1 MMTNKEMHEAHM
13 ERYVERKVKK
23 IVKIVFIVIFGA
35 IAIAALALLFG
46 YVVMLLWNW
55 LMPAIFG
62 LGVITFW
69 QAVGIVILA
78 KLLFG
83 GFGGGGGRSRRRKK
97 NLEKRIKHR
106 LRERCSENG
115 IKEWQY
121 YDQYWEQEGKA
132 AYEAFIVKK
141 RLEGRENSDE

>member
-1 MMTNKEMHEAHM
+1 MTNRQMHEARM
-13 ERYVERKVKK
+13 ENYVKHKVKK
-23 IVKIVFIVIFGA
+23 IVKIIFMVIFGA

-55 LMPAIFG
+55 LIPAIFG

-83 GFGGGGGRSRRRKK
+83 GFGGKGGGSKRRSKK
-97 NLEKRIKHR
+97 RFGKRFENKWK
-106 LRERCSENG
+106 ERCDDNG
-115 IKEWQY
+115 FGEWKL
-121 YDQYWEQEGKA
+121 YDKFWDEEGKA
-132 AYEAFIVKK
+132 SYEAYIERKK
-141 RLEGRENSDE
+141 SEEE

>member
-1 MMTNKEMHEAHM
+1 MTNRQMHEERM
-13 ERYVERKVKK
+13 ENYVQYKVKK
-23 IVKIVFIVIFGA
+23 IVKIVFIAIFGA

-55 LMPAIFG
+55 LIPSIFG

-83 GFGGGGGRSRRRKK
+83 GFGGGGGKSGRRKK
-97 NLEKRIKHR
+97 NMERRLKHR
-106 LRERCSENG
+106 LRERCSEYG
-115 IKEWQY
+115 IKEWHY
-121 YDQYWEQEGKA
+121 YDKYWEQEGKA
-132 AYEAFIVKK
+132 AYEAYIERIKSGEEDK
-141 RLEGRENSDE
+141 SEE

>member
-1 MMTNKEMHEAHM
+1 MANREYREERIEGYIENKI
-13 ERYVERKVKK
+13 KK
-23 IVKIVFIVIFGA
+23 IVKVVFFVIFGA

-62 LGVITFW
+62 LGIITFW
-69 QAVGIVILA
+69 QAVGIVVLA

-83 GFGGGGGRSRRRKK
+83 GFGGGGGGKSRRRKK
-97 NLEKRIKHR
+97 NLEKRLKHR

-115 IKEWQY
+115 IKEWRL
-121 YDQYWEQEGKA
+121 YDQYWADEGKA
-132 AYEAFIVKK
+132 AYEAYITRKQA
-141 RLEGRENSDE
+141 EEE

>member
-1 MMTNKEMHEAHM
+1 MTNKQMHEARM
-13 ERYVERKVKK
+13 ERYVENKVKK
-23 IVKIVFIVIFGA
+23 IVKVIFIVIFGA
-35 IAIAALALLFG
+35 IAIAGLALLFG

-62 LGVITFW
+62 LGVISFW

-83 GFGGGGGRSRRRKK
+83 GFGGSGSKSGRRKK
-97 NLEKRIKHR
+97 NLEKRLKHR
-106 LRERCSENG
+106 LRERCSETGN
-115 IKEWQY
+115 KEWRM

-132 AYEAFIVKK
+132 AYQAFIERKK
-141 RLEGRENSDE
+141 AEEE